1 MPRIIL
7 SMAAVWVLTLRQS
20 AMSIMLVTLVLCS
33 LGALVAVVL
42 GLLFRRS
49 PFWGLTAALLAFA
62 LVLSVAIA
70 LFDKLGFG

>member
-1 MPRIIL
+1 
-7 SMAAVWVLTLRQS
+7 
-20 AMSIMLVTLVLCS
+20 MSIMLVTLVLCC

-49 PFWGLTAALLAFA
+49 PFWGLTAALVAFA

-70 LFDKLGFG
+70 LLDKLGFG

>member
-1 MPRIIL
+1 
-7 SMAAVWVLTLRQS
+7 MAAVWVLTLQQS
-20 AMSIMLVTLVLCS
+20 AMSIMFVTLVLCC

-49 PFWGLTAALLAFA
+49 PFWRLTAALVAFA

-70 LFDKLGFG
+70 LLDKLGFG